1 MDVFFNKKRYYMP
14 LVHKKRPHFN
24 VVTNQF
30 LLSISFKQTPYFAI
44 LFSSIVIKIFLYSS
58 ITVTYLKKSLV
69 YLCFY

>member
-44 LFSSIVIKIFLYSS
+44 LFSSIVIKIFLY
-58 ITVTYLKKSLV
+58 
-69 YLCFY
+69 